1 MSTASICFFFSGG
14 LTNYL
19 YLCSLPNDVETEPDE
34 PRKVLV
40 RIYGAILDNRA
51 KFYEGVI
58 FTLLAER
65 GFGPHL
71 YGVFSSG
78 RVEQYVPVSKF

>member
-1 MSTASICFFFSGG
+1 M
-14 LTNYL
+14 
-19 YLCSLPNDVETEPDE
+19 ETEPDE

>member
-1 MSTASICFFFSGG
+1 MPEDKKC
-14 LTNYL
+14 L
-19 YLCSLPNDVETEPDE
+19 PDE
-34 PRKVLV
+34 PSKVLL
-40 RIYGAILDNRA
+40 RIYGEILDNRA

-65 GFGPHL
+65 GVGPHL

-78 RVEQYVPVSKF
+78 RVEQYVPVSARPVYLFG